1 MGKLADLTDDLMVD
15 DLRAFLVVRHD
26 RETWVVD
33 LPTDRPTIIGH
44 GEDAAVSIDDER
56 LEGAHARL
64 TWDKK
69 VVTLEDLGTEL
80 GTFLNGKRAEGK
92 AELKPGDEI
101 GVGRAQ
107 LVLGVSVPLTAGGRR
122 ALTHH
127 EFRERLAEELARATR
142 RGCPTALVMVQAKAG
157 DGGRVSAAALKTFR
171 AGDVVAT
178 YASDELEFLLPDTG
192 LDEARAVVE
201 RISGNS
207 SNSVAGVA
215 VAPEDGD
222 DADRLLY
229 AARSALHEALRG
241 GKSEPPD
248 SLVLV
253 NTPEIHDVATRE
265 LVAALEVAG
274 GSDTS
279 VLLTGEIST
288 GKGVFAHLLHNR
300 SQRKGG
306 PFVPI
311 ACAALHDDDAAI
323 RAFGGQGGTKGSTA
337 ALAIGGTLLLEEVGD
352 LPPGAQ
358 QRLLSLI
365 EREGDQL
372 RLVATTH
379 RTLAGLV
386 ERGAFGA
393 ALHERLA
400 GVVLELPALRAR
412 PDDIIPLA
420 LRFAE
425 ESGARVPVDLAAGAI
440 ARLRSYPWPGNV
452 LELRNAMERAVRLAG
467 AGAILAEHL
476 PSEPLPIASSEG
488 RLREHVDA
496 VERDAIIKAL
506 ADSNHNQTHAA
517 RRLGISRRALIYK
530 MEKYG
535 LKRPPGQKRQ
545 S

>member
-1 MGKLADLTDDLMVD
+1 MGNLADRADDLTVD
-15 DLRAFLVVRHD
+15 ERHAFLVVRHES
-26 RETWVVD
+26 RTWVVD
-33 LPTDRPTIIGH
+33 LTTDQPTTVGRGPEATLLI
-44 GEDAAVSIDDER
+44 EDEK
-56 LEGAHARL
+56 LEELHATL
-64 TWDKK
+64 TWDLKT
-69 VVTLEDLGTEL
+69 VSLEGSRAGL

-92 AELKPGDEI
+92 SELKPGDEI
-101 GVGRAQ
+101 GVGGAQ

-201 RISGNS
+201 RISGNA
-207 SNSVAGVA
+207 NSKPVAGIA

-222 DADRLLY
+222 DADRVLY
-229 AARSALHEALRG
+229 AARLALHDALRG
-241 GKSEPPD
+241 GKSRPPD
-248 SLVLV
+248 SLMEVS
-253 NTPEIHDVATRE
+253 TPEIHDAATKE
-265 LVAALEVAG
+265 LVAGLEAAG
-274 GSDTS
+274 GSNTS

-300 SQRKGG
+300 SQRRGG

-311 ACAALHDDDAAI
+311 ACAALFDDDAAI
-323 RAFGGQGGTKGSTA
+323 RAFGGQAGTKGSTA
-337 ALAIGGTLLLEEVGD
+337 ALALGGTLLLEEVGD

-372 RLVATTH
+372 RLVSTTH

-425 ESGARVPVDLAAGAI
+425 ESGARVPVDLAPGAV

-467 AGAILAEHL
+467 TGAILAEHL

-535 LKRPPGQKRQ
+535 LKRPPGQKR
-545 S
+545 